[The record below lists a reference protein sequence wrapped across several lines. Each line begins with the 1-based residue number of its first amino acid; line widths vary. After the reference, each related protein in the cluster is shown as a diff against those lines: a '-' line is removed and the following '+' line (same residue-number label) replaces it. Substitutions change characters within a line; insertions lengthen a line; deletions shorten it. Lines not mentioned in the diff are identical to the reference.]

1 MGCSTITIFKGERRV
16 VAVEFST
23 CDDAEFTIRNASYKL
38 CYDDEVEAS
47 GEPVVEGHKLTM
59 VIEPLKTVHY
69 SLQCEVNIA
78 DEKVIRR
85 VPVIVRD

>member
-23 CDDAEFTIRNASYKL
+23 CDDAEFTIRNASYN
-38 CYDDEVEAS
+38 DEVEVS
-47 GEPVVEGHKLTM
+47 GEPVIEGHKLTM
-59 VIEPLKTVHY
+59 VIEPLKTGHY